1 MLAHDMTIYEA
12 KEKSEAD
19 LMRLPNVVGV
29 GLGTKAGQEVIT
41 VLVTKKVP
49 LTQLQPHEIV
59 PPVIEGYMTDVITI
73 GQPPTP

>member
-1 MLAHDMTIYEA
+1 MTINEA

-41 VLVTKKVP
+41 VLVIKKVP
-49 LTQLQPHEIV
+49 LAQLQPGESI
-59 PPVIEGYMTDVITI
+59 PPVIEGYKTDVITI
-73 GQPPTP
+73 GQPTTP